1 MPQETANQYL
11 KTKVLTASPAEL
23 RMLLIEGAIRF
34 AHQARE
40 GLIEKNYEKSFEGF
54 SQSKAI
60 LMELINALRPEVDKS
75 LCDKLA
81 ALYTFMFR
89 RLIDANLEKD
99 VTIVDE
105 VIRLLNY
112 ERETWAMLL
121 EKLADEKKSGAAPAF
136 AAAQIEPGQRQYSSL
151 SVEG

>member
-23 RMLLIEGAIRF
+23 RMLLIEGAVRF
-34 AHQARE
+34 ANQARE

-54 SQSKAI
+54 SQSKAFI
-60 LMELINALRPEVDKS
+60 MELINALRPEVDPD
-75 LCDKLA
+75 LCDKLT

-89 RLIDANLEKD
+89 RLIEANLEKD
-99 VTIVDE
+99 VAIVDE

-112 ERETWAMLL
+112 ERDTWTLLL
-121 EKLADEKKSGAAPAF
+121 EKLSEEKKVGAA
-136 AAAQIEPGQRQYSSL
+136 
-151 SVEG
+151 